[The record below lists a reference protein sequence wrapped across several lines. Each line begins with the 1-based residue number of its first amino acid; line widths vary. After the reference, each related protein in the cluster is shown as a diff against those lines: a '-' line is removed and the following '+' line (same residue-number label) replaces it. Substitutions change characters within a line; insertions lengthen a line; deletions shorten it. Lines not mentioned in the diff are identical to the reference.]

1 MNRRMQ
7 LEIPL
12 EPAGLCR
19 RRAPRRRMTR
29 ARWWFSQM
37 RLAVEQASD
46 WEPGPPK
53 RRGELEAQGG
63 RVGFSESADPPVS

>member
-1 MNRRMQ
+1 MNQRLQ

-12 EPAGLCR
+12 EPKVAPCR
-19 RRAPRRRMTR
+19 GRATGRRMTR

-46 WEPGPPK
+46 WEPQERPAG
-53 RRGELEAQGG
+53 LEGKGG
-63 RVGFSESADPPVS
+63 RSEVSHVG

>member
-1 MNRRMQ
+1 MNQRLQ

-12 EPAGLCR
+12 EPKVGSCR
-19 RRAPRRRMTR
+19 GRAPGRRMTR

-46 WEPGPPK
+46 WEPMTRPA
-53 RRGELEAQGG
+53 ELEGKGG
-63 RVGFSESADPPVS
+63 KDEVSHAG